1 MSPHHEMLAR
11 VCDLLGAV
19 PGVTVHAHRQAR
31 GVALIEFSVEL
42 ESSAHALQRV
52 GMGANVAIEP
62 WEKGLLVPG
71 SYSFVAPTKQ
81 HEGFSGL
88 QLLGICLVLHLH
100 RAGLLPAQQANAL
113 LKPWGAVEVGV

>member
-1 MSPHHEMLAR
+1 MPSHDSMLAS
-11 VCDLLGAV
+11 VCDLLGMV
-19 PGVTVHAHRQAR
+19 PGVSVEAHRQVR
-31 GVALIEFSVEL
+31 GAALIEFSVEL
-42 ESSAHALQRV
+42 EASAHALQRV

-71 SYSFVAPTKQ
+71 SYTFVAPTKPY
-81 HEGFSGL
+81 EGFSGL

-100 RAGLLPAQQANAL
+100 RAGLLAAQQANAL